1 VTAFALS
8 RFEAPLVVPEL
19 PCGPV
24 RLRPFAAA
32 DLSLVRQA
40 TSDPYIPTIT
50 SVPRVYSDKE
60 GRAFIARQHSRSDG
74 GHGYP
79 FVIAEASDPTR
90 GLGGLG
96 LWLRE
101 IEEGRASIGYW
112 VAPAARGRRVAGW
125 ALRGVVR
132 FAFETLGI
140 PRLHLFIEPWNTGSQ
155 RTAEFAGFSR
165 EGLLRGWERIDG
177 AQRDVYCYALLRHEW
192 SPVTELGGA
201 GGPD

>member
-1 VTAFALS
+1 LA
-8 RFEAPLVVPEL
+8 VPEL

-24 RLRPFAAA
+24 HLRPFAAA
-32 DLSLVRQA
+32 DLDLIRQA
-40 TSDPYIPTIT
+40 STDPYIPTVT
-50 SVPRVYSDKE
+50 SVPRSYSDHE

-79 FVIAEASDPTR
+79 FVIAEASNPAQ

-112 VAPAARGRRVAGW
+112 VAPSARGRKLAGW
-125 ALRGVVR
+125 ALRGVVS
-132 FAFETLGI
+132 FAFQTLGI
-140 PRLHLFIEPWNTGSQ
+140 PRLHLFVEPWNTASQ
-155 RTAEFAGFSR
+155 RTAEFAGFAC

-177 AQRDVYCYALLRHEW
+177 AQRDVYCYALLQHEW
-192 SPVTELGGA
+192 TPVAGSA
-201 GGPD
+201 CSGGPG